1 MSAEPARSPDDAR
14 MTEPHAGV
22 GESRL
27 NWLRAGVLGAN
38 DGIVS
43 VAAIVAGVA
52 GATTSATQIATAG
65 VAGLSAGALSMAAGE
80 YVSVSSQRDAQRAV
94 LRQERSELAADPD
107 SELAELAGIYEKK
120 GLPGPLARQVA
131 EALTAHDPLGAHA
144 EAELGIDP
152 NELSSPWQAAGA
164 SLLAFAVGGIC
175 PLLAILL
182 SPAAARV
189 AVTFAVVVITLAATG
204 AISAHLGQ
212 APPMRAILRN
222 IAGGLLAMGITYAI
236 GAGVGHTIS

>member
-1 MSAEPARSPDDAR
+1 MSGNPDR
-14 MTEPHAGV
+14 PSEEIEPHAGF
-22 GESRL
+22 GENRL

-65 VAGLSAGALSMAAGE
+65 IAGLSAGALSMAVGE
-80 YVSVSSQRDAQRAV
+80 YVSVSSQRDAQHAV
-94 LRQERSELAADPD
+94 LRQERSELAADPA
-107 SELAELAGIYEKK
+107 SELAELAGIYQRK
-120 GLPGPLARQVA
+120 GLPARLAQQVA
-131 EALTAHDPLGAHA
+131 EALTAHDPLSAHA

-164 SLLAFAVGGIC
+164 SLLAFLVGGIC

-189 AVTFAVVVITLAATG
+189 AVTFAVVVVTLAATG
-204 AISAHLGQ
+204 AISAYLGRAAQ
-212 APPMRAILRN
+212 GRAIIRN
-222 IAGGLLAMGITYAI
+222 VVGGLVAMGITYGIGAAI
-236 GAGVGHTIS
+236 GHAVG